1 MARGKR
7 DCVYGRGPI
16 LTRESIRMAIGSSD
30 LFSVALVGCQCLCM
44 ASKRRVAL
52 YLFLS
57 GKILWRSI
65 PSRSD
70 ASHTAG
76 QGLNNRFLVM
86 HFWFFFS
93 KSNWRRR
100 REKVQVG
107 VLFVCRVFVYNSKS
121 IRTYIPAVPTT
132 RMYHIIHSLF
142 VCHLVYYK
150 NKSIKAG
157 THRVHPPVRSTYTL
171 TNQECESASRILASN

>member
-30 LFSVALVGCQCLCM
+30 LFPVALVGCQCLCM

-121 IRTYIPAVPTT
+121 IRTYIPAVPTRECT
-132 RMYHIIHSLF
+132 ILF
-142 VCHLVYYK
+142 IVYLFAI
-150 NKSIKAG
+150 SFTIKIKVSKPER
-157 THRVHPPVRSTYTL
+157 TVYIRPYT
-171 TNQECESASRILASN
+171 N